1 MPRDQRQIV
10 RGIIDFARRVRS
22 IVDGLEYDQ
31 FLADES
37 VSITVLHYMQDIGE
51 AARGLLPATRKR
63 TPAVDWRRLIGMRNV
78 IVYQHWRR
86 DYALLWLAAT
96 QSVPMLIEVME
107 EWLGE
112 SDSAE
117 GMDD

>member
-10 RGIIDFARRVRS
+10 RDIIDFARRVRS
-22 IVDGLEYDQ
+22 ILDGLDYNQ

-37 VSITVLHYMQDIGE
+37 VSITVLHYLQDIGE
-51 AARGLLPATRKR
+51 AARGLSPATRKQ

-78 IVYQHWRR
+78 IVHQYWRR

-96 QSVPMLIEVME
+96 QSVPTLIEVME

-112 SDSAE
+112 SDAAE